1 MIRRYVSPRRRP
13 SRFRLPSWLWLL
25 LAFGVMESVL
35 HCRTFNAPRPT
46 IEQDQP
52 FYTSCREPDVTGK
65 RENGVLVMLAKN
77 SELKEANHTVASLEK
92 HFNRWFHYP
101 IVFLNN
107 EPFDDRFIEVLNS
120 TASGGATFEVIPQE
134 DWTYPAWV
142 NQTAAKSS
150 IVEQGA
156 RGTMHAG
163 QEGYHHMCRFYSG
176 SFYQLEAL
184 RKYKWYWRLEP
195 DVDFLCSITYDPFV
209 EMARRKKVYGFTIS
223 LWEEWDTVPSLF
235 RHTAEFKEAFDLA
248 SSALWK
254 AMMEPSWLPYPLRPL
269 MSLLP
274 HRDQSGDAWSGCHYW
289 SNFEIADLD
298 FFRGK
303 QYQAFFKALDD
314 TGGFYFERWGDAA
327 VHSLAVGMLLDA
339 DKVHHFED
347 FGYRHDELFQCP
359 ANAPD
364 GQLPGSQTLGN
375 ASSYSTPI
383 DGGIGCRCE
392 CDGKVRRNHNGYC
405 LNKLKEPNTAQRP
418 WFSWTL

>member
-25 LAFGVMESVL
+25 LAFGAMESVL

-134 DWTYPAWV
+134 DWTFPAWV

-184 RKYKWYWRLEP
+184 QKYKWYWRLEP

-314 TGGFYFERWGDAA
+314 TGGFYFERVRFYVAFSGVTPLYTHWPSACFSTRTKCIILRILDIGTTNYFNARPMRQTGNYLS
-327 VHSLAVGMLLDA
+327 HRRLGMC
-339 DKVHHFED
+339 
-347 FGYRHDELFQCP
+347 RHTQHQLMEELGVDVS
-359 ANAPD
+359 AMA
-364 GQLPGSQTLGN
+364 
-375 ASSYSTPI
+375 
-383 DGGIGCRCE
+383 
-392 CDGKVRRNHNGYC
+392 K
-405 LNKLKEPNTAQRP
+405 
-418 WFSWTL
+418 